1 MFNKN
6 THTKKIPKAH
16 VGFKVVLG
24 LSLGMAS
31 ITAQSF
37 EFGEEVL
44 QVPGTPNVIFPNLS
58 CSNNN
63 RGLMVM
69 AGLNISTVNTVIQ
82 GTYVKSVGIRCSPV
96 EDNRR
101 LARPINFGGVT
112 TGARSFDCPIN
123 AYLSGITARSG
134 IYVDRIVSIQC
145 TDYDAR
151 VRTTTVPV
159 NMGGIRGDQETFVC
173 ANPDSNA
180 ISLVRSHQGSWLN
193 KLEVFCGSVPSPLPP
208 PVNIESIQAKPTQL
222 SAKAKE
228 IIRKNIAISKNKPQV
243 KQKSTQLSAKGKRA
257 LQQNFANINND
268 KIQEDDKP
276 SR

>member
-1 MFNKN
+1 MFNK
-6 THTKKIPKAH
+6 TPHTKKIPKAH

-31 ITAQSF
+31 FTAQSF
-37 EFGEEVL
+37 EFGEDVL
-44 QVPGTPNVIFPNLS
+44 QVPGTPTRLFVNLS
-58 CSNNN
+58 CNTSN

-69 AGLNISTVNTVIQ
+69 AGLNVSTVNTVIQ
-82 GTYVKSVGIRCSPV
+82 GTYVNSVGIRCSRV

-101 LARPINFGGVT
+101 LARPINLGGVA
-112 TGARSFDCPIN
+112 TGARSFDCPSN

-145 TDYDAR
+145 TDYGSR

-180 ISLVRSHQGSWLN
+180 INLVRSHQGSWLN

-208 PVNIESIQAKPTQL
+208 SVNIEPIQAKPTQL

-228 IIRKNIAISKNKPQV
+228 IIRQNLAISKNKPQV
-243 KQKSTQLSAKGKRA
+243 KQKSTPLSAKGKRA
-257 LQQNFANINND
+257 LQQNFVNMNRG
-268 KIQEDDKP
+268 KIQENDKP
-276 SR
+276 SK